1 MVARQ
6 MIGVRLA
13 PDGPVVLA
21 AVNAADLVDQGD
33 AFARAA
39 DVTER
44 LGATGQSVQEA
55 LDSVVMPTA
64 STLMDRLRQ
73 IAPDAVEIEFGLELS
88 GKTGLVFASA
98 EAAAHFS
105 IKLSWQAEEVAS
117 PPQAAA
123 ATPAASAG

>member
-1 MVARQ
+1 

-21 AVNAADLVDQGD
+21 EVDAADVVDQGD

-39 DVTER
+39 DVTEK

-105 IKLSWQAEEVAS
+105 IKLSWQAQEGAS
-117 PPQAAA
+117 LPPAAA
-123 ATPAASAG
+123 APPVASAG